1 MAQDDEEEEEIGPK
15 LIQWNGTV
23 NGQRQIRIEMPGVP
37 GRIEI
42 PRVYRDRVA
51 IVEPPNAVSGW
62 RVAVLRMY
70 GKGHVSFTLRW
81 GPSSRPTGR
90 VATHREGPVN
100 ER

>member
-51 IVEPPNAVSGW
+51 IVEPPNADSGW
-62 RVAVLRMY
+62 RVAVLRIY

-81 GPSSRPTGR
+81 WPSQRMGL
-90 VATHREGPVN
+90 E
-100 ER
+100 